1 MITGIEKIGLAP
13 FMVLLF
19 ILLFCAMIYRFWRAA
34 DRARS
39 KPREIVAGGALEESL
54 TDLIAAQPSPP
65 APAEGEKPSAAAAR
79 ELDARRLAWER
90 AQLDM
95 ELTDSHRDAA
105 RAVLRKALEKS
116 AIPHSSAAGR
126 LVEALGLCE

>member
-1 MITGIEKIGLAP
+1 MAAHALTLPLAA
-13 FMVLLF
+13 L
-19 ILLFCAMIYRFWRAA
+19 ILLRELLRQIGG
-34 DRARS
+34 S
-39 KPREIVAGGALEESL
+39 TPREIVAGGALEESL
-54 TDLIAAQPSPP
+54 TDLIAAQSAPP
-65 APAEGEKPSAAAAR
+65 APAEGEKLSAAAAR

-90 AQLDM
+90 AQIDLM
-95 ELTDSHRDAA
+95 MTDSHRDAA

>member
-1 MITGIEKIGLAP
+1 MGQLTMAAHTLTLPLAA
-13 FMVLLF
+13 L
-19 ILLFCAMIYRFWRAA
+19 ILLRELLRQIGG
-34 DRARS
+34 S
-39 KPREIVAGGALEESL
+39 TPREIVAGGALEESL

-79 ELDARRLAWER
+79 EIDARRLAWER